1 MKNSTFTLYLE
12 INDTN
17 YIFYVGANDEQNNYK
32 IIYQLEIPLQGIE
45 DNRVSDLEKVFDTI
59 KKNIFFIEKKID
71 YTFREIVLILDNFN
85 HTFINLTGYK
95 KLNGSQVLRE
105 NITYILNS
113 LKSYIDETELKK
125 IVLHIFNSKFFLD
138 KKETENLPIGLFG
151 DFYCHELSFIL
162 INENDYKNLKSIFD
176 RCGINIKKILLKSFV
191 TGADISNNYKDIN
204 TFFRIKI
211 NENNSKIFYFENN
224 SLKFEQRL
232 KFGTEIII
240 NDISKITSLK
250 KDTIKI
256 ILDEI
261 ELNEDI
267 SENDLIEPEFF
278 NYDSYRKIK
287 KKLIYEIVIARIIE
301 ISELMLFK
309 NINFK
314 HSSKICKNI
323 FLEINHKSRFKN
335 LENIF
340 QYIFSRRNILN
351 VSCIRN
357 LSNKSMLNTADKL
370 VHFGWMKEAIPV
382 TKSKKSLIVRF
393 FDSIFG

>member
-12 INDTN
+12 INDSN
-17 YIFYVGANDEQNNYK
+17 YIFYVGENYELNNYK
-32 IIYQLEIPLQGIE
+32 IIYQLKIPLQGIE

-176 RCGINIKKILLKSFV
+176 RCEIKIKKILLKSFV

-278 NYDSYRKIK
+278 NYQFSI
-287 KKLIYEIVIARIIE
+287 LFIY
-301 ISELMLFK
+301 
-309 NINFK
+309 
-314 HSSKICKNI
+314 
-323 FLEINHKSRFKN
+323 
-335 LENIF
+335 
-340 QYIFSRRNILN
+340 IL
-351 VSCIRN
+351 
-357 LSNKSMLNTADKL
+357 
-370 VHFGWMKEAIPV
+370 
-382 TKSKKSLIVRF
+382 
-393 FDSIFG
+393 